1 MFLKE
6 DQLSLEDG
14 SKQLDPF
21 VPGDGTIPSLH
32 FVQIQGAAH
41 FFSKQVLKVNQP
53 DTHWIS
59 MDLNGAML
67 GLVLNVK
74 NLPDFFFVRSK
85 KTSFQEAR
93 NIFERRK
100 KGTRYGQKET

>member
-1 MFLKE
+1 MCFLRKE

-41 FFSKQVLKVNQP
+41 FFFQAGIEGEPTRYSL
-53 DTHWIS
+53 
-59 MDLNGAML
+59 DLNG
-67 GLVLNVK
+67 
-74 NLPDFFFVRSK
+74 S
-85 KTSFQEAR
+85 
-93 NIFERRK
+93 
-100 KGTRYGQKET
+100 

>member
-1 MFLKE
+1 MCFLRKE

-74 NLPDFFFVRSK
+74 NLPDFFFL
-85 KTSFQEAR
+85 
-93 NIFERRK
+93 
-100 KGTRYGQKET
+100 